1 MATIQANFRM
11 YGVAGGYGYLGHR
24 KGRFPSSNDIASGS
38 TFYNEHGNLLEND
51 QYEKKRDRCYI
62 RCICPYRLGDI
73 RVRVKINY

>member
-38 TFYNEHGNLLEND
+38 TFYNEHGNL
-51 QYEKKRDRCYI
+51 
-62 RCICPYRLGDI
+62 
-73 RVRVKINY
+73 